1 MEKYANFEIEIESIC
16 MKHKLKEYGSFNL
29 LKVMHHLTD
38 ERRLH
43 SRFIAFLLNPK
54 GSHKQGTMFLELFLS
69 NTSIKSFDLEEVS
82 VYPHEV
88 EKKEDENIDIF
99 IHNSKGQAII
109 IENKIFAGDSNK
121 KEGETIKAQLL
132 NYYDKKKSEFS
143 DITLV
148 YLTLNGKEPSFNEQF
163 KDLQLDLIRLDYI
176 GFITK
181 WLEQCLEQTISNSDL
196 QSGILQYLSIVK
208 EITNDFELAVAL
220 KEETAKDLESG
231 YKYWIV
237 DKDINNHIVQD
248 QFKHLKWHTVHEF
261 MTSLRIAINSKF
273 NTEVSQLNEDQITA
287 CTHRNSVKAKVVI
300 TFIYEDITYYVCNDN
315 KGVTIGCV
323 GDNCQKAYKVLF
335 EGKYNF
341 NDFRVRET
349 FDLINEDKTKMLI
362 SRIVDEINQYI
373 VKS

>member
-1 MEKYANFEIEIESIC
+1 MDFNEKVNRFCNKY
-16 MKHKLKEYGSFNL
+16 KLNEYSSFNL

-43 SRFIAFLLNPK
+43 SRFITFLLNPN
-54 GSHKQGTMFLELFLS
+54 GSHEQGTKFLELFLN
-69 NTSIKSFDLEEVS
+69 NTSIKSFELQEVS

-99 IHNSKGQAII
+99 IQNSKGQAII

-132 NYYDKKKSEFS
+132 NYYDKKKIEFS

-148 YLTLNGKEPSFNEQF
+148 YLTLNGKEPSFYEQF
-163 KDLQLDLIRLDYI
+163 KDIQPELIRLDYI

-196 QSGILQYLSIVK
+196 RSSILQYLSIVK

-231 YKYWIV
+231 YKYWII

-248 QFKHLKWHTVHEF
+248 QFKHVKWHTVHEF
-261 MTSLRIAINSKF
+261 MNTLYITITSKF
-273 NTEVSQLNEDQITA
+273 NTEVSRLNEDHITA

-300 TFIYEDITYYVCNDN
+300 AFLYEDTTYYVCNDN
-315 KGVTIGCV
+315 KGFTIGCV
-323 GDNCQKAYKVLF
+323 GDNCQKEYKVLF

-341 NDFRVRET
+341 NDFSIRET
-349 FDLINEDKTKMLI
+349 FDLINEDITKMLI
-362 SRIVDEINQYI
+362 SRIVDEINKYI
-373 VKS
+373 VK